1 MEALNP
7 FFEYLKNPDTAFGVF
22 DLVYGLLLIYGFIR
36 GLFRGLPEELSQLL
50 GTLLVFF
57 GSMKF
62 YTPISSTIMEHTR
75 LEDPTASLVLSYLL
89 IFLVLM
95 ITWKLITLLIRK
107 ALDWSCPK
115 QLKRLGGALI
125 GTAKSAVLIVVVLT
139 AVLISDHKVLR
150 RSMIEESGFGRQ
162 VSKLLPDNIVLKEPA
177 APVEA
182 ETEENGSGD
191 T

>member
-1 MEALNP
+1 MDALNP
-7 FFEYLKNPDTAFGVF
+7 FFDYLKNPDTAFGVF

-50 GTLLVFF
+50 GTILVFF

-62 YTPISSTIMEHTR
+62 YTPVSNTIMEYTR

-95 ITWKLITLLIRK
+95 ITWKLITFVIRK

-115 QLKRLGGALI
+115 QLKRLGGAFVGL
-125 GTAKSAVLIVVVLT
+125 AKNSLLIVVVLT
-139 AVLISDHKVLR
+139 AVLISGHKVLR

-162 VSKLLPDNIVLKEPA
+162 VIKWLPASVVSQEPA
-177 APVEA
+177 VPVEA
-182 ETEENGSGD
+182 EEEDGSGD